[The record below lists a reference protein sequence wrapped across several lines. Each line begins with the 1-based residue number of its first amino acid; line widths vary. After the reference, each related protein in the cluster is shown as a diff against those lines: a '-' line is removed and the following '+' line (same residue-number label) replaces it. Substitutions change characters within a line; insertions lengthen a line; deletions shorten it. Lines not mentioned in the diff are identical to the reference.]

1 MGFEANRNN
10 STNGDNDWRPSVDY
24 AALHKYMVETCK
36 LEDEKPQIGIISG
49 IIDLGIQ
56 VLEPAKMEWKGSKA
70 DEEAELLRSP
80 TNWFENDPE
89 DGKRYKF
96 WNKKPTQA
104 VAITV
109 DFPGIIV
116 DKGKF
121 YNTDGTSTPAPLRLI
136 LNGEFVRKTPEGKR
150 FKDVGKLFTTEVKK
164 NDKTN
169 NQWSMMPNNTLY
181 KLAVGA
187 GVIRQGQAF
196 TNESVI
202 NLLGKTMLFNVRVH
216 MNKGQYYNEKV
227 SFISG
232 LMDGI
237 VVPPYDINLLY
248 SVGFNSNNDDKA
260 IQFLT
265 APIINRMK
273 LSTQYIASNVRK
285 QIEVIHPY
293 QKINDNTNNDTS
305 NNNTASKPK
314 DVPSYDPDSLPF

>member
-1 MGFEANRNN
+1 MAFEATRNN
-10 STNGDNDWRPSVDY
+10 STNGDNDGRPSVDY

-56 VLEPAKMEWKGSKA
+56 VLEPAKMEWKGSQA

-89 DGKRYKF
+89 DGKRYKC

-121 YNTDGTSTPAPLRLI
+121 YNTDGTSTPAPLRLL
-136 LNGEFVRKTPEGKR
+136 LNGTFYKKGNPKG
-150 FKDVGKLFTTEVKK
+150 FMDLGKLYTTEVKK

-237 VVPPYDINLLY
+237 VVPPYDTNLLY

-273 LSTQYIASNVRK
+273 LSTQYMTSNVRK

-293 QKINDNTNNDTS
+293 QKISDNTGIDTPNNV
-305 NNNTASKPK
+305 APK
-314 DVPSYDPDSLPF
+314 AMNIPSYDPGDLPF